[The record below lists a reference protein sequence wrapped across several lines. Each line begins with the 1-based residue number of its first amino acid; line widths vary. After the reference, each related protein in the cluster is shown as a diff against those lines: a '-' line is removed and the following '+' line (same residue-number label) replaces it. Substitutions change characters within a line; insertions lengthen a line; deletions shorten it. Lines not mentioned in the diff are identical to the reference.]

1 MEGKQWWIYDLM
13 EERVEVIFNLQSSS
27 FLSSISKKIRRV
39 TIIVE
44 MVGGA

>member
-1 MEGKQWWIYDLM
+1 MEEKQWWIYDLM
-13 EERVEVIFNLQSSS
+13 EERVEVIFKLQSSS
-27 FLSSISKKIRRV
+27 FLSFISKQIRRG